1 MMLDQFLEH
10 LRSSG
15 LLDSDSQILVAYS
28 GGPDSTCLL
37 HLLQQGGFNV
47 VAAHLHHGQRT
58 EADTE
63 LKLCQAF
70 CDELGVPFVSGRADV
85 PRLSKELKVS
95 LEEAGRIARYEF
107 FNSAAMSTGC
117 DLIATAHTQDD
128 QVETVLLHITRGTG
142 LNGLSGI
149 PVKRANIVRPL
160 LPFTRAQTHEFCEK
174 RGLWTHADPANTD
187 LKHSRARLRSNVVP
201 QLKAI
206 NPDVYGSISRLADIA
221 KEETEFL
228 DGMAAAAL
236 EKSEIPLNGDLA
248 FLTRHIELAL
258 DRGILG
264 HLPDVLLKRSL
275 RLAVAAI
282 GGTLDS
288 HQLLIAFQGI
298 RSQFPGSVTG
308 EKEPVSLSWNES
320 QIHVVNKEEVG
331 PFRFNLTVPGETF
344 ADDFGW
350 VITAIPSA
358 MPNIKL
364 GRRDLETFIDL
375 ESVKGSLYFRNWK
388 QADEMTPLGFDGHR
402 KISDLMSES
411 RLTIETRKRLPLVCD
426 IIGPIWVPGVCLDNR
441 VKARSGSSGTMRLTF
456 GSQVQ
461 NGPTIETA
469 HSRSAYANTES
480 QNSEKI

>member
-1 MMLDQFLEH
+1 MLDQFLEH
-10 LRSSG
+10 VRTSDLF
-15 LLDSDSQILVAYS
+15 DTDSQILVGYS

-37 HLLQQGGFNV
+37 HLMQRGGFNV

-70 CDELGVPFVSGRADV
+70 CDELGIPFVSGRADV
-85 PRLSKELKVS
+85 PRLSKEIKVS
-95 LEEAGRIARYEF
+95 IEEAGRIARYEF
-107 FNSAAMSTGC
+107 FSSAAVSTGC

-128 QVETVLLHITRGTG
+128 QMETVLLHIVRGTG
-142 LNGLSGI
+142 LNGLAGI
-149 PVKRANIVRPL
+149 PERRANIVRPL
-160 LPFTRAQTHEFCEK
+160 LPFTRAQTHEYCE
-174 RGLWTHADPANTD
+174 RLGLWTHADPANTD
-187 LKHSRARLRSNVVP
+187 LKHSRARLRSNVIP
-201 QLKAI
+201 ELQQI
-206 NPDVYGSISRLADIA
+206 NPGVGASITRLAAIA

-236 EKSEIPLNGDLA
+236 ERSEVPLNGNLA

-258 DRGILG
+258 DPSVLG
-264 HLPDVLLKRSL
+264 HLPDVLLKRAL

-282 GGTLDS
+282 GGSLDS
-288 HQLLIAFQGI
+288 HQLTIAFEGI
-298 RSQFPGSVTG
+298 RTQTAGSVTG
-308 EKEPVSLSWNES
+308 EREPVSLSWNEN
-320 QIHVVNKEEVG
+320 QILVVNKEEVG

-344 ADDFGW
+344 SDEFGW
-350 VITAIPSA
+350 VITAIPSI

-364 GRRDLETFIDL
+364 NRRDLETFIDP

-388 QADEMTPLGFDGHR
+388 PADEMTPLGFEGHR

-411 RLTIETRKRLPLVCD
+411 RLTIEARKRLPLVCD
-426 IIGPIWVPGVCLDNR
+426 MIGPIWAPGVCLDER
-441 VKARSGSSGTMRLTF
+441 IKARPGGNGALRLTF

-461 NGPTIETA
+461 NGPLAATA
-469 HSRSAYANTES
+469 QLRSTYANTES